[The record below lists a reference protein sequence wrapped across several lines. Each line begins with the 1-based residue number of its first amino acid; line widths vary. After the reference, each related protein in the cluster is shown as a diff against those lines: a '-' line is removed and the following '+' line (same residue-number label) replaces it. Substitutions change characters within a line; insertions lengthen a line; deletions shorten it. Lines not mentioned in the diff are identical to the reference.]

1 MTIQFHN
8 DTRTRFL
15 AISMAS
21 VLLLSLFSTALYD
34 SAYADTKT
42 TKKEPVKKTV
52 KKTVTKKEP
61 VKKEPAKKTTAKK
74 TVTKKE
80 TTKNSATK
88 TGKESSKITVSIT
101 SGSSTNQQCG
111 KQCYSPSSVTIK
123 SGGTVTWTNN
133 DSSVHT
139 VTSGTIQSGVDGI
152 FNSDIIMPGKS
163 YTYTFTEGGSYE
175 YFCLVHPWA
184 RGIISTN

>member
-8 DTRTRFL
+8 STRTRFL

-34 SAYADTKT
+34 SVYADTKT
-42 TKKEPVKKTV
+42 TKKESAKKT
-52 KKTVTKKEP
+52 

-88 TGKESSKITVSIT
+88 AGKESSKITVSIT

-152 FNSDIIMPGKS
+152 FNSDIITPGKS
-163 YTYTFTEGGSYE
+163 YTHTFTEGGSYE

-184 RGIISTN
+184 RGTISTN